1 MTSWYIMVWASVF
14 THSGRCEIRTGDF
27 GATDNSW
34 QLRVTEGLKQYKMV
48 AIQSVSIISLTIGFS
63 LTIYQLHTHSAR
75 DGKAFLFPPDLLK
88 LVILASSLLCF
99 LRVFLM
105 ARSIKAHVSWD
116 STAFSVTVSEES
128 RAVFLMR

>member
-48 AIQSVSIISLTIGFS
+48 AIQSVSIISLTLGFS
-63 LTIYQLHTHSAR
+63 LTIDQLHTHSSR
-75 DGKAFLFPPDLLK
+75 DGSAV
-88 LVILASSLLCF
+88 LVPGDSLE
-99 LRVFLM
+99 
-105 ARSIKAHVSWD
+105 W
-116 STAFSVTVSEES
+116 
-128 RAVFLMR
+128 